1 MKSKRIICLLLVF
14 AMFAVHGINGNA
26 VSIDE
31 SKDELRK
38 QFMFGEGPKVGLY
51 DIDYR
56 YYSPV
61 KENDEKKYPLVI
73 WLHGHSHGEHEGYQI
88 ESNDIVNWSS
98 DEYQS
103 RFGNGAYI
111 FAARAPEDLG
121 VSWGSELVPSLK
133 AAIDD
138 FVLKNYENIDTNR
151 IYIGGFSLG
160 GMMTFKM
167 AIEYPDMFA
176 AIFPICPFTTVSNSD
191 AKRISDIP
199 VWLVSGKR
207 DMIVNYEFMTKA
219 NWNAVVNTNSRLESC
234 RFTTLE
240 KTCKPDGSSAPN
252 GHYAWIAVTYDMFS
266 SVNGEYPYMNT
277 VNGNGESVSLEF
289 PNGMISW
296 LSEFSS
302 EYEVNSNVSNT
313 DYEISLNLFSII
325 FAPIMRVYFLVR
337 NLIRPLFG

>member
-1 MKSKRIICLLLVF
+1 MKAKRIMCLLLVF
-14 AMFAVHGINGNA
+14 AMFALHSLTGNA
-26 VSIDE
+26 VSIGE

-61 KENDEKKYPLVI
+61 KENDGTKYPLVI
-73 WLHGHSHGEHEGYQI
+73 WLHGHSHGEREGYQI

-103 RFGNGAYI
+103 RFGKGAYI

-121 VSWGSELVPSLK
+121 ISWGSELVPSLK

-176 AIFPICPFTTVSNSD
+176 AIFPICPFITITNSD
-191 AKRISDIP
+191 AKKISEIP
-199 VWLVSGKR
+199 IWLVSGKR
-207 DMIVNYEFMTKA
+207 DAIVNYELMTEA
-219 NWNAVVNTNSRLESC
+219 NWNAVVNTTDRLECC

-240 KTCKPDGSSAPN
+240 KTCEPNGSSASN
-252 GHYAWIAVTYDMFS
+252 EHYAWIAVTYDMFS
-266 SVNGEYPYMNT
+266 SENGDYPYMNT
-277 VNGNGESVSLEF
+277 VNGNGEIVSLEF

-302 EYEVNSNVSNT
+302 DYEVNSNVSNT
-313 DYEISLNLFSII
+313 DYDISLNLFSII
-325 FAPIMRVYFLVR
+325 LAPIMRVYFLVR